1 MPIGI
6 EENIDK
12 LEERVATRQGA
23 VILLALLRSRYFL
36 VSLIIY
42 VSILLI
48 FGGYKITEYLVTRGA
63 FEGVEQLLVLPPPT
77 PPPPRPPPEK
87 MVEQQEVRVTATKTP
102 VVRITVNAPSTFVR
116 AETPPVAPVV
126 KVAEIKLQTEMSQK
140 IQQQQMKRL
149 ADVRDFQKVWNVQDQ
164 GRRTRA
170 KLRSFKPNTAVAT
183 GIAIRRHCRT

>member
-12 LEERVATRQGA
+12 LEERVATRRGA
-23 VILLALLRSRYFL
+23 WVILLALLRSRYFL

-77 PPPPRPPPEK
+77 PPPPRPPPE
-87 MVEQQEVRVTATKTP
+87 R
-102 VVRITVNAPSTFVR
+102 
-116 AETPPVAPVV
+116 
-126 KVAEIKLQTEMSQK
+126 
-140 IQQQQMKRL
+140 
-149 ADVRDFQKVWNVQDQ
+149 W
-164 GRRTRA
+164 
-170 KLRSFKPNTAVAT
+170 
-183 GIAIRRHCRT
+183 